1 MDIKNMKKNINN
13 SLQFLDNEYI
23 YCIIVVILVLYNSL
37 LFMNINDFFS
47 NVYKFG
53 IIRVIVLLLIL
64 YISQKSY
71 LIALLFAMS
80 YILSIYFDREKVD
93 NTENFLND
101 EENSIPQGI
110 NDMDDNSLIYDSQ
123 QINPNHKINNQNNIN
138 VESMKNMRNEEF
150 NNMMNEEEVSD
161 ENMLESMGNM
171 NQEDVSDENMLESMG
186 NMNEEHIGDENMLES
201 MGNMNE
207 EHIGDENMLESMG
220 NMNQKHISGENM
232 LESMGNMN
240 QKHISGENMLES
252 MTNKNNMKNNLSKDE
267 CIQNYTPLHESVGN
281 VCEPVATFKDEYN
294 AQGLNYPIGYNIGN

>member
-1 MDIKNMKKNINN
+1 MDIKNMTKNINN

-47 NVYKFG
+47 NIYKFG

-101 EENSIPQGI
+101 EENNIPQGI

-138 VESMKNMRNEEF
+138 VENMKNMNNEAF
-150 NNMMNEEEVSD
+150 NNMMNKEEVSD

-171 NQEDVSDENMLESMG
+171 NQEDVDDENMLESMG
-186 NMNEEHIGDENMLES
+186 NMNKKHINGGNMLES
-201 MGNMNE
+201 MA
-207 EHIGDENMLESMG
+207 
-220 NMNQKHISGENM
+220 
-232 LESMGNMN
+232 
-240 QKHISGENMLES
+240 
-252 MTNKNNMKNNLSKDE
+252 NKNNMMNNLSKDE